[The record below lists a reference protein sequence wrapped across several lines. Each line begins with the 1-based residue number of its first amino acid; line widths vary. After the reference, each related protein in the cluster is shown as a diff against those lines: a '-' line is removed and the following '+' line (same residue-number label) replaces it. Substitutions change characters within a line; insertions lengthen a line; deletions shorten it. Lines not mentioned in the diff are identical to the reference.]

1 MRMTTDEP
9 DKTDAWLTVAEIAE
23 ELHLN
28 PATIR
33 LWISKGLLP
42 ARRAGLRKLLVLRA
56 DLDWLLRERE
66 GIKTRRQVDALQ
78 GHLDQPPELTTTGR
92 VTSDSSAEAPADHE
106 RLMEALKALSEADED
121 LAAARAESENA
132 PPDPGFPH
140 RVRELAF
147 AFMRQSDALT
157 RAANIQGLNWNPAV
171 GPLRQR
177 PISHELRPGGNRPG
191 PPRLWAAF
199 DRAVDEVAVARS
211 GTDMRMLAVQT
222 RALADRLHEI
232 ADALGEKPEQW
243 GA

>member
-1 MRMTTDEP
+1 MTTDEP

-157 RAANIQGLNWNPAV
+157 PSEEALLASDVERSILVEDDADGTSLAEKFAQLCERDGA
-171 GPLRQR
+171 
-177 PISHELRPGGNRPG
+177 
-191 PPRLWAAF
+191 
-199 DRAVDEVAVARS
+199 EV
-211 GTDMRMLAVQT
+211 LF
-222 RALADRLHEI
+222 
-232 ADALGEKPEQW
+232 EQC
-243 GA
+243 A